1 MAGIKPATFK
11 EVTDLKQ
18 FISLKKNDIL
28 QKSLSLNFLSYMQIK
43 MSMFI
48 KEKMVWD
55 SAMELTKRSRSIF
68 VLDKMQII
76 FHVND
81 SKFFIMGTDSHKL
94 YSFLGFG
101 DPLAR
106 VHPSC
111 HLYLLSYFHPM
122 NLSNTNMFNHYM
134 YFVTVS

>member
-18 FISLKKNDIL
+18 FISPEKKNDIL
-28 QKSLSLNFLSYMQIK
+28 RKILSLNFLSYMQIK

-68 VLDKMQII
+68 
-76 FHVND
+76 
-81 SKFFIMGTDSHKL
+81 
-94 YSFLGFG
+94 
-101 DPLAR
+101 
-106 VHPSC
+106 
-111 HLYLLSYFHPM
+111 HL
-122 NLSNTNMFNHYM
+122 
-134 YFVTVS
+134 VVI